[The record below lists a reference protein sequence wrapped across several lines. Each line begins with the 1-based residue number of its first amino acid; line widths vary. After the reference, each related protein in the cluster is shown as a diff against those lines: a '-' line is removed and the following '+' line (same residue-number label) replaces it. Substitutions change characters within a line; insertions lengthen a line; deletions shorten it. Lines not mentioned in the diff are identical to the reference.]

1 VGLAWGRRPIN
12 ILLINNLQVKNLR
25 NLQQVTLSAH
35 PSINTLW
42 GANGAGKTS
51 ILEAI
56 AVLSRGRSFRSNNIG
71 RLIGPEGSNLSVFA
85 AIESDRGGEGKKGA
99 PGNCRLGL
107 ERDARTWK
115 ARRNGEDLK
124 QLSELA
130 GSLAVVVMEP
140 NTHELISGSPEVRR
154 RYLDWGV
161 FHVEHAYL
169 RAWRRYA
176 RALKQRNAALRAREN
191 TVLPGLESIL
201 ALEGELMTRMREHY
215 AKELSEHLEALV
227 PALSP
232 GGVGRISIEYR
243 RGWSSGS
250 LSDVLS
256 ESRGRDLER
265 GSTQSGPHRADLR
278 IQIEGQA
285 VKDSVSRGEQK
296 ILATALIMAQARRQ
310 CDTGRVPVLLLDDLA
325 SEFDQRHF
333 AAALEVGIG
342 LGVQMWITGVEE
354 VDPGSPHSR
363 FHVEHGAVRKMV

>member
-1 VGLAWGRRPIN
+1 LIIN
-12 ILLINNLQVKNLR
+12 KLQIQNLR
-25 NLQQVTLSAH
+25 NLQQVELSAH

-42 GANGAGKTS
+42 GENGAGKTS
-51 ILEAI
+51 ILEGI
-56 AVLSRGRSFRSNNIG
+56 ALLSRGRSFRSNKIA
-71 RLIGPEGSNLSVFA
+71 RLIGPESSTVSVFA
-85 AIESDRGGEGKKGA
+85 EIVSDGRADGVNGA
-99 PGNCRLGL
+99 SGQCRLGL
-107 ERDARTWK
+107 ERDSRSWK
-115 ARRNGEDLK
+115 ARRNGEDLN

-130 GSLAVVVMEP
+130 GSLAVVAMEP
-140 NTHELISGSPEVRR
+140 NTHELISGAPEVRR

-161 FHVEHAYL
+161 FHVEHTYL

-176 RALKQRNAALRAREN
+176 RALKQRNAALRSREK

-201 ALEGELMTRMREHY
+201 AAEGEQMTRMRQNY
-215 AKELSEHLEALV
+215 AGELSEHLQALV

-243 RGWSSGS
+243 RGWSTGS
-250 LSDVLS
+250 LADALS
-256 ESRGRDLER
+256 ENRPRDLER
-265 GSTQSGPHRADLR
+265 GSTQCGPHRADLL
-278 IQIEGQA
+278 IQVEGQA
-285 VKDSVSRGEQK
+285 VKESVSRGEQK

-310 CDTGRVPVLLLDDLA
+310 CETGRFPVLLLDDLA

-333 AAALEVGIG
+333 GAALEVGIG